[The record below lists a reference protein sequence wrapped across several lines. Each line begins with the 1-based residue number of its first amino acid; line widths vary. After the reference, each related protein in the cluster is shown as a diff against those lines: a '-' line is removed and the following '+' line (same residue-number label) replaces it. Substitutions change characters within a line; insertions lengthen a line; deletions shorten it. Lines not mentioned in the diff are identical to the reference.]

1 MKVFRRFPA
10 GWLLITGLVVGLHL
24 LNAQHAGMPVQY
36 AAAASRADTGTNCAR
51 ATRPPPAAPRQI
63 ANAVLAKD
71 ENYGGKF
78 DSAFDFPTDAL
89 WLQIT
94 GITNGVASLILNNA
108 TNQVYEVLSKT
119 DLTLTNWTIE
129 PGVVWPTNAMAMPFT
144 VSVLERA
151 RALFIR
157 AADWTG
163 VTENG
168 NATPDWWFWK
178 YFGTLTL
185 WDTNLDSQ
193 GNTLLYDYT
202 NGFDPNV
209 ILFSILATNHDVN
222 DCRVPVQLNISR
234 GVPGYISI
242 VDSTNFIPSTGSW
255 SSYPGSNIVINLDPV
270 EGPHL
275 IWIGLRGLPADAR
288 QTWQMMGLTLDTTA
302 PVLGVSSPAGNTV
315 SQPLIQ
321 VQGLV
326 NEPLSSLSYDVSNAV
341 SVVAGQP
348 GYITGRYYDTNS
360 MAFTTNYFQCYDLA
374 LADGCNTITL
384 HATDLAGNTAS
395 TSVSYTLDYSNDNT
409 PPALTI
415 LWPPDGAS
423 ISGTQFTLQA
433 QVDDDNAVVAAQIVD
448 ANGGTNIVRGSVQ
461 RDGTVWVKDLPLG
474 AGQNTVTLTAT
485 DNAGNSSVTG
495 ITVHQSAVIVT
506 MNPLSSGQGN
516 QSSVTVS
523 GTISDAGY
531 SLTVNGVSATV
542 NSDGTWSA
550 DNVPVTT
557 TGKAVFDV
565 EAQAGTGSEMMFLP
579 MSSPPGNSQQFSQSQ
594 PASVA
599 LVAYTWNTGHW
610 ENLHATD
617 YDIWQND
624 EIIEHVTQD
633 CWQPRTYLDS
643 ESWDGTNYVR
653 DTSWD
658 IWNGHCVDPVTHRST
673 VSGYLK
679 SVSWE
684 QSAYGYYD
692 ETFEGGDN
700 GPPDYTPWRDWGH
713 ERDKIE
719 LDTGTGTPGTTK
731 TFLILVDGVYY
742 VKAGGSWWGVPMPP
756 GWLKIHGK
764 TLIDTGEANV
774 WSFGQ
779 TWGAAVLQLPADTK
793 IDITPSTYE
802 TGNYDFDV
810 RAIELEPP
818 AVDAN
823 RDGQISFDAR
833 DQTTAYN
840 PYRFWVNN
848 DHDGYDGSIDDYDDL
863 NPSAGLDAN
872 NLAISCPR
880 DLEDYARLWINT
892 KGLTTELQNG
902 SLLLALEWKDA
913 VDDPQMQFFQAAET
927 DGGALYLTD
936 STTAARQV
944 SNYGTHIIEFA
955 HRNILSRYNPFIF
968 PPGFW
973 ANLSDDQPVA
983 HLLFDAVSRGNGQLV
998 VAIYKNDGRTKL
1010 AEGPPLY
1017 LKLQDVKEMYDR
1029 WTVGDDPS
1037 SPPAA
1042 RASLVTAPYSYDS
1055 TIPAENNYILFVHGW
1070 NLADWEKDAFAETA
1084 FKRLYWQGYQGRFG
1098 AFQWPTGYGFGSWK
1112 SVVTDP
1118 DNFDN
1123 SEFNAWN
1130 SGPGLENL
1138 LASLNGIYPGHVYL
1152 FAHSMGNVVAGE
1164 ALKLAGS
1171 NQVVD
1176 TYIAMQGAI
1185 ASHCYD
1191 PTADFRGIRS
1201 LLDDGTPNRYGNYP
1215 TNGGPCYFDG
1225 MAGARNFINFYN
1237 PDDWAL
1243 NGIHWQL
1250 DQDLKPDGGFGWDGL
1265 HFYMGYLEIQ
1275 IDLPA
1280 YTYKIFAY
1288 CDETRCYALGAQA
1301 NVGGAFK
1308 KQQVDLHALFGFG
1321 DQHKDHSGEFN
1332 SNNMNRW
1339 QFWQQFLLSTKLT
1352 RPK

>member
-1 MKVFRRFPA
+1 MKVFRRFPT

-94 GITNGVASLILNNA
+94 GITNGVANLTLNNA

-144 VSVLERA
+144 VSVLDRT

-168 NATPDWWFWK
+168 NTTPDWWFWK

-185 WDTNLDSQ
+185 WDTNWDSQ

-209 ILFSILATNHDVN
+209 ISFSISVTNDDVN
-222 DCRVPVQLNISR
+222 DHQVPVQLNISR

-242 VDSTNFIPSTGSW
+242 VDSPNFIPSTGWW
-255 SSYPGSNIVINLDPV
+255 SSYPGSNIVINLSSL
-270 EGPHL
+270 EGQHQ
-275 IWIGLRGLPADAR
+275 IWIGLRGLPPDAT
-288 QTWQMMGLTLDTTA
+288 QTWREMTVTLDTT
-302 PVLGVSSPAGNTV
+302 PPIIFVTNPATSVV
-315 SQPLIQ
+315 SQPMIQ

-326 NEPLSSLSYDVSNAV
+326 NESLSSLTFDVSNAV
-341 SVVAGQP
+341 GVVAGQP
-348 GYITGRYYDTNS
+348 GYITGQYYDTNS
-360 MAFTTNYFQCYDLA
+360 MASTTSYFQCYDLG
-374 LADGCNTITL
+374 LADGLNIITL
-384 HATDLAGNTAS
+384 HATDLAGNSATTAFDA
-395 TSVSYTLDYSNDNT
+395 TLDYSNDNT

-415 LWPPDGAS
+415 LWPPEGTC
-423 ISGTQFTLQA
+423 ISGTRFTLQA
-433 QVDDDNAVVAAQIVD
+433 QVDDDAAIVTAQIVD
-448 ANGGTNIVRGSVQ
+448 ASDGTNIVQGSVQ
-461 RDGTVWVKDLPLG
+461 RDGTIWVKDLPLG

-485 DNAGNSSVTG
+485 DSAGNASVTG
-495 ITVHQSAVIVT
+495 ITVNQSAVIVT
-506 MNPLSSGQGN
+506 MNPLASGQWN
-516 QSSVTVS
+516 QSSVSVS
-523 GTISDAGY
+523 GTISDASY
-531 SLTVNGVSATV
+531 SLNVNGVSATV

-550 DNVPVTT
+550 DNVPVAT
-557 TGKAVFDV
+557 TGTAVFDV
-565 EAQAGTGSEMMFLP
+565 ETQANSGLQTMSLLDDNAPSGGSQRL
-579 MSSPPGNSQQFSQSQ
+579 SQSQ

-599 LVAYTWNTGHW
+599 QVAYGWNTGVW
-610 ENLHATD
+610 DNIHATD
-617 YDIWQND
+617 FDLWQGGQ
-624 EIIEHVTQD
+624 IEHVTQD
-633 CWQPRTYLDS
+633 CWQPETYLDLI
-643 ESWDGTNYVR
+643 SWDGANVIRHTTW
-653 DTSWD
+653 DTWD
-658 IWNGHCVDPVTHRST
+658 NICTDPVVHHSAF
-673 VSGYLK
+673 SGY
-679 SVSWE
+679 SNSISWG
-684 QSAYGYYD
+684 QSAGGRYVVYSD
-692 ETFEGGDN
+692 GGDY
-700 GPPDYTPWRDWGH
+700 GPPDYAPWREWDY
-713 ERDKIE
+713 ERKKIE
-719 LDTGTGTPGTTK
+719 LATGAGTPGTVK
-731 TFLILVDGVYY
+731 TFLILADGVYY
-742 VKAGGSWWGVPMPP
+742 VEVDGGWWGVPMPP
-756 GWLKIHGK
+756 EWLKVNGQA
-764 TLIDTGEANV
+764 LIDTGEVNV
-774 WSFGQ
+774 GSYGQ

-793 IDITPSTYE
+793 IDITPFTRE
-802 TGNYDFDV
+802 TGNYDFGV

-818 AVDAN
+818 AADAN

-848 DHDGYDGSIDDYDDL
+848 DQDGYDGSIDDYDDL
-863 NPSAGLDAN
+863 DPSTGSDAN
-872 NLAISCPR
+872 NLAIGCPR
-880 DLEDYARLWINT
+880 DLEDYTRLWINT
-892 KGLTTELQNG
+892 KGLTSELQNG

-927 DGGALYLTD
+927 DGGTLYLTD
-936 STTAARQV
+936 SAVAARQFA
-944 SNYGTHIIEFA
+944 NYGTHIIEWA
-955 HRNILSRYNPFIF
+955 HRNILTRYNPFIF

-1029 WTVGDDPS
+1029 WTVGDDPG
-1037 SPPAA
+1037 SPPAP
-1042 RASLVTAPYSYDS
+1042 RASLVTAPYSYDA

-1118 DNFDN
+1118 DNFDD
-1123 SEFNAWN
+1123 SEYNAWHSALGLIGLLINLN
-1130 SGPGLENL
+1130 S
-1138 LASLNGIYPGHVYL
+1138 SYSDHVYL

-1171 NQVVD
+1171 RQVVN
-1176 TYIAMQGAI
+1176 TYVAMQAAI
-1185 ASHCYD
+1185 PAHCYD
-1191 PTADFRGIRS
+1191 QTADVRTVPWA
-1201 LLDDGTPNRYGNYP
+1201 LDDGTPDRYANYP
-1215 TNGGPCYFDG
+1215 TNNGPYYFNG
-1225 MAGARNFINFYN
+1225 IVGAGSFINFYN
-1237 PDDWAL
+1237 PYDWAL
-1243 NGIHWQL
+1243 EPDHWQL
-1250 DQDLKPDGGFGWDGL
+1250 DQDLKPDVDCSWDGT
-1265 HFYMGYLEIQ
+1265 HFFMEGVEL
-1275 IDLPA
+1275 DFPTS
-1280 YTYKIFAY
+1280 TYAIFAY
-1288 CDETRCYALGAQA
+1288 CDEARCFALGAQA
-1301 NVGGAFK
+1301 NVGGVFQN
-1308 KQQVDLHALFGFG
+1308 QQADLHTLFGFG
-1321 DQHKDHSGEFN
+1321 NQHKDHSGEFN
-1332 SNNMNRW
+1332 SDNMNRFR
-1339 QFWQQFLLSTKLT
+1339 FWKEVLNQMKL
-1352 RPK
+1352 K